1 MSCNQREQLEYQYVQ
16 IIKKQVLMVSNLIFF
31 LNNDLHQISAIP
43 FNYPCACY
51 LELCSF
57 SFFDNVLHQISKSI
71 NEQFPHKYK
80 KNSQSIYQKHK
91 IILVL
96 LVIPFSAHHLLKLL
110 SGQLSV
116 TIFVVAFK
124 NRCYL
129 QICRYLISQTHRK
142 VSIHTCFSVSFE
154 VVLSIS
160 LLLTNPSLFLETC
173 QV

>member
-16 IIKKQVLMVSNLIFF
+16 IIKKQVLMVSNL
-31 LNNDLHQISAIP
+31 NLHQISAIP

-57 SFFDNVLHQISKSI
+57 SFFDNVLHQISISI
-71 NEQFPHKYK
+71 DEPFPHKYK

-124 NRCYL
+124 NCCYL
-129 QICRYLISQTHRK
+129 RICRYLISQTHRK